1 MRQKTEKYKKY
12 CIKKNE
18 KYNKGWKD
26 LMLWRTEKVK
36 RLLYMITACVL
47 AASLSACG
55 GSREGMVQTPANMKM
70 QRGRNYKEVIEDF
83 EDKGF
88 TNIQTETIE
97 DLEYGHTFRNGHVEQ
112 ISVGG
117 DTNYDAGVSVPRDTK
132 VIIRYHTYNPATLKQ
147 DVENE
152 DSSGSSQQKESD
164 SSQQKESDTSQQK
177 ESDSSQQKE
186 SDSSSGEAPDQASGD
201 QTSEKSGE

>member
-1 MRQKTEKYKKY
+1 M
-12 CIKKNE
+12 
-18 KYNKGWKD
+18 
-26 LMLWRTEKVK
+26 K
-36 RLLYMITACVL
+36 RLLYMTAVCLL

-55 GSREGMVQTPANMKM
+55 GSKEGMVQTPANMKM

-117 DTNYDAGVSVPRDTK
+117 DTNYDAGVYVPSDTK
-132 VIIRYHTYNPATLKQ
+132 VIIRYHTYNSATLNQ
-147 DVENE
+147 DAE
-152 DSSGSSQQKESD
+152 DEDASGGSEQKESGGSEQKEYGGSQQKESG
-164 SSQQKESDTSQQK
+164 ESRQK
-177 ESDSSQQKE
+177 ESDSGSR
-186 SDSSSGEAPDQASGD
+186 EAADQASAD
-201 QTSEKSGE
+201 QTDEKSE

>member
-1 MRQKTEKYKKY
+1 M
-12 CIKKNE
+12 
-18 KYNKGWKD
+18 
-26 LMLWRTEKVK
+26 K
-36 RLLYMITACVL
+36 RLLYMIVVCLL

-117 DTNYDAGVSVPRDTK
+117 DTNYDAGVYVPSDTK
-132 VIIRYHTYNPATLKQ
+132 VIIRYHTYNSATLNQ
-147 DVENE
+147 DAE
-152 DSSGSSQQKESD
+152 DEDASGGSEQKESGDSQQKESGG
-164 SSQQKESDTSQQK
+164 SEQKESGESRQK
-177 ESDSSQQKE
+177 ESDSGSR
-186 SDSSSGEAPDQASGD
+186 EAADQASAD
-201 QTSEKSGE
+201 QTDEKSE

>member
-1 MRQKTEKYKKY
+1 M
-12 CIKKNE
+12 
-18 KYNKGWKD
+18 
-26 LMLWRTEKVK
+26 K
-36 RLLYMITACVL
+36 RLLYMIVVCLL
-47 AASLSACG
+47 AASLSACS

-117 DTNYDAGVSVPRDTK
+117 DTNYDAGVYVPRDTK
-132 VIIRYHTYNPATLKQ
+132 VVIRYHTYNSATLNQ
-147 DVENE
+147 DGE
-152 DSSGSSQQKESD
+152 DEDASGSSQQEKSNGSEQEESNG
-164 SSQQKESDTSQQK
+164 SEQGESNGSQQKESGESRQK
-177 ESDSSQQKE
+177 ESDSGSR
-186 SDSSSGEAPDQASGD
+186 EAIDQASVD
-201 QTSEKSGE
+201 QTGEKSQE

>member
-1 MRQKTEKYKKY
+1 M
-12 CIKKNE
+12 
-18 KYNKGWKD
+18 
-26 LMLWRTEKVK
+26 K
-36 RLLYMITACVL
+36 RLLYMTAVCLL

-55 GSREGMVQTPANMKM
+55 GSKEGMVQTPANMKM

-117 DTNYDAGVSVPRDTK
+117 DTNYDAGVYVPSDTK
-132 VIIRYHTYNPATLKQ
+132 VIIRYHTYNSATLNQ
-147 DVENE
+147 DAE
-152 DSSGSSQQKESD
+152 DEDASGGSEQKESGGSEQKESGGSQQKESGG
-164 SSQQKESDTSQQK
+164 SEQKESGESRQK
-177 ESDSSQQKE
+177 ESDSGSR
-186 SDSSSGEAPDQASGD
+186 EAADQASAD
-201 QTSEKSGE
+201 QTGEKSE

>member
-1 MRQKTEKYKKY
+1 M
-12 CIKKNE
+12 
-18 KYNKGWKD
+18 
-26 LMLWRTEKVK
+26 K
-36 RLLYMITACVL
+36 RLLYMTAVCLL

-55 GSREGMVQTPANMKM
+55 GGKEGMVQTPANMKM

-117 DTNYDAGVSVPRDTK
+117 DTNYDAGVYVPSDTK
-132 VIIRYHTYNPATLKQ
+132 VIIRYHTYNSATLNQ
-147 DVENE
+147 DSE
-152 DSSGSSQQKESD
+152 DDASGGSEQKESGDSQQKESGG
-164 SSQQKESDTSQQK
+164 SEQKESGESRQK
-177 ESDSSQQKE
+177 ESDSGSR
-186 SDSSSGEAPDQASGD
+186 EAADQASAD
-201 QTSEKSGE
+201 QTDEKSE

>member
-1 MRQKTEKYKKY
+1 M
-12 CIKKNE
+12 
-18 KYNKGWKD
+18 
-26 LMLWRTEKVK
+26 K
-36 RLLYMITACVL
+36 RLLYMIVVCLL

-117 DTNYDAGVSVPRDTK
+117 DTNYDAGVYVPRDTK
-132 VIIRYHTYNPATLKQ
+132 VVIRYHTYNSATLNQ
-147 DVENE
+147 DSE
-152 DSSGSSQQKESD
+152 DEDASGGSQQKESGD
-164 SSQQKESDTSQQK
+164 SGQRESGDSQQKESGESRQK
-177 ESDSSQQKE
+177 ESDSGSR
-186 SDSSSGEAPDQASGD
+186 EAIDQASVD
-201 QTSEKSGE
+201 QTGEKSQE

>member
-1 MRQKTEKYKKY
+1 M
-12 CIKKNE
+12 
-18 KYNKGWKD
+18 
-26 LMLWRTEKVK
+26 K
-36 RLLYMITACVL
+36 RLLYVTAVCLL

-55 GSREGMVQTPANMKM
+55 GSKEGMVQTPANMKM

-117 DTNYDAGVSVPRDTK
+117 DTNYDAGVYVPSDTK
-132 VIIRYHTYNPATLKQ
+132 VIIRYHTYNSATLNQ
-147 DVENE
+147 DAE
-152 DSSGSSQQKESD
+152 DEDASGGSEQKESGDSQQKESGG
-164 SSQQKESDTSQQK
+164 SEQKESGESRQK
-177 ESDSSQQKE
+177 ESDSGSR
-186 SDSSSGEAPDQASGD
+186 EAADQASAD
-201 QTSEKSGE
+201 QTDEKSE

>member
-1 MRQKTEKYKKY
+1 
-12 CIKKNE
+12 
-18 KYNKGWKD
+18 
-26 LMLWRTEKVK
+26 VK
-36 RLLYMITACVL
+36 RLLYMTAVCLL

-55 GSREGMVQTPANMKM
+55 GSKEGMVQTPANMKM

-117 DTNYDAGVSVPRDTK
+117 DTNYDAGVYVPSDTK
-132 VIIRYHTYNPATLKQ
+132 VIIRYHTYNSATLNQ
-147 DVENE
+147 DAE
-152 DSSGSSQQKESD
+152 DEDASGGSEQKESGDSQQKESGG
-164 SSQQKESDTSQQK
+164 SEQKESGESRQK
-177 ESDSSQQKE
+177 ESDSGSR
-186 SDSSSGEAPDQASGD
+186 EAADQASAD
-201 QTSEKSGE
+201 QTDEKSE

>member
-1 MRQKTEKYKKY
+1 M
-12 CIKKNE
+12 
-18 KYNKGWKD
+18 
-26 LMLWRTEKVK
+26 K
-36 RLLYMITACVL
+36 RLLYMTAVCLL

-55 GSREGMVQTPANMKM
+55 GSKEGMVQTPANMKM

-117 DTNYDAGVSVPRDTK
+117 DTNYDAGVYVPSDTK
-132 VIIRYHTYNPATLKQ
+132 VIIRYHTYNSATLNQ
-147 DVENE
+147 DSE
-152 DSSGSSQQKESD
+152 DEDASGGSEQKESGDSQQKESGG
-164 SSQQKESDTSQQK
+164 SEQKESGESRQK
-177 ESDSSQQKE
+177 ESDSGSR
-186 SDSSSGEAPDQASGD
+186 EAADQASAD
-201 QTSEKSGE
+201 QTDEKSE

>member
-1 MRQKTEKYKKY
+1 M
-12 CIKKNE
+12 
-18 KYNKGWKD
+18 
-26 LMLWRTEKVK
+26 K
-36 RLLYMITACVL
+36 RLLYMTAVCLL

-117 DTNYDAGVSVPRDTK
+117 DTNYDAGVYVPSDTK
-132 VIIRYHTYNPATLKQ
+132 VIIRYHTYNSATLNQ
-147 DVENE
+147 DAE
-152 DSSGSSQQKESD
+152 DEDASGGSEQKESGESRQKESD
-164 SSQQKESDTSQQK
+164 SGSR
-177 ESDSSQQKE
+177 
-186 SDSSSGEAPDQASGD
+186 EAADQASAD
-201 QTSEKSGE
+201 QTDEKSE

>member
-1 MRQKTEKYKKY
+1 M
-12 CIKKNE
+12 
-18 KYNKGWKD
+18 
-26 LMLWRTEKVK
+26 K
-36 RLLYMITACVL
+36 RLLYMTAVCLL

-55 GSREGMVQTPANMKM
+55 GSKEGMVQTPANMKM

-117 DTNYDAGVSVPRDTK
+117 DTNYDAGVYVPRDTK
-132 VIIRYHTYNPATLKQ
+132 VVIRYHTYNSATLNQ
-147 DVENE
+147 DAE
-152 DSSGSSQQKESD
+152 DEDASGGSEQKESGDSQQKESGG
-164 SSQQKESDTSQQK
+164 SEQKESGESRQK
-177 ESDSSQQKE
+177 ESDSGSR
-186 SDSSSGEAPDQASGD
+186 EAADQASAD
-201 QTSEKSGE
+201 QTDEKSE

>member
-1 MRQKTEKYKKY
+1 M
-12 CIKKNE
+12 
-18 KYNKGWKD
+18 
-26 LMLWRTEKVK
+26 K
-36 RLLYMITACVL
+36 RLLYMTAVCLL

-55 GSREGMVQTPANMKM
+55 GSKEGMVQTPANMKM

-117 DTNYDAGVSVPRDTK
+117 DTNYDAGVYVPSDTK
-132 VIIRYHTYNPATLKQ
+132 VIIRYHTYNSATLNQ
-147 DVENE
+147 DAE
-152 DSSGSSQQKESD
+152 DEDASGGSEQKESGDSQQKESGG
-164 SSQQKESDTSQQK
+164 SEQKESGESRQK
-177 ESDSSQQKE
+177 EADSGSR
-186 SDSSSGEAPDQASGD
+186 EAADQASAD
-201 QTSEKSGE
+201 QTDEKSE

>member
-1 MRQKTEKYKKY
+1 M
-12 CIKKNE
+12 
-18 KYNKGWKD
+18 
-26 LMLWRTEKVK
+26 K
-36 RLLYMITACVL
+36 RLLYMTAVCLL

-55 GSREGMVQTPANMKM
+55 GSKEGMVQTPANMKM

-117 DTNYDAGVSVPRDTK
+117 DTNYDAGVYVPSDTK
-132 VIIRYHTYNPATLKQ
+132 VIIRYHTYNSATLNQ
-147 DVENE
+147 DAE
-152 DSSGSSQQKESD
+152 DEDASGDSQQKESGG
-164 SSQQKESDTSQQK
+164 SEQKESGGSEQKESGESRQK
-177 ESDSSQQKE
+177 ESDSGSR
-186 SDSSSGEAPDQASGD
+186 EAADQASAD
-201 QTSEKSGE
+201 QTDEKSE

>member
-1 MRQKTEKYKKY
+1 M
-12 CIKKNE
+12 
-18 KYNKGWKD
+18 
-26 LMLWRTEKVK
+26 K
-36 RLLYMITACVL
+36 RLLYMTAVCLL

-55 GSREGMVQTPANMKM
+55 GSKEGMVQTPANMKM

-117 DTNYDAGVSVPRDTK
+117 DTNYDAGVYVPSDTK
-132 VIIRYHTYNPATLKQ
+132 VIIRYHTYNSATLNQ
-147 DVENE
+147 DAE
-152 DSSGSSQQKESD
+152 DEDASGGSEQKESGGSQQKESGG
-164 SSQQKESDTSQQK
+164 SEQKESGESRQK
-177 ESDSSQQKE
+177 ESH
-186 SDSSSGEAPDQASGD
+186 SGSREAADQASAD
-201 QTSEKSGE
+201 QTDEKSE

>member
-1 MRQKTEKYKKY
+1 M
-12 CIKKNE
+12 
-18 KYNKGWKD
+18 
-26 LMLWRTEKVK
+26 K
-36 RLLYMITACVL
+36 RLLYMTAVCLL

-55 GSREGMVQTPANMKM
+55 GSKEGMVQTPANMKM

-117 DTNYDAGVSVPRDTK
+117 DTNYDAGVYVPSDTK
-132 VIIRYHTYNPATLKQ
+132 VIIRYHTYNSATLNQ
-147 DVENE
+147 DAE
-152 DSSGSSQQKESD
+152 DEDASGGSEQKESGDSQQKESD
-164 SSQQKESDTSQQK
+164 SGSRET
-177 ESDSSQQKE
+177 
-186 SDSSSGEAPDQASGD
+186 ADQASAD
-201 QTSEKSGE
+201 QTDEKSE

>member
-1 MRQKTEKYKKY
+1 M
-12 CIKKNE
+12 
-18 KYNKGWKD
+18 
-26 LMLWRTEKVK
+26 K
-36 RLLYMITACVL
+36 RLLYMTAVCLL

-55 GSREGMVQTPANMKM
+55 GSKEGMVQTPANMKM

-117 DTNYDAGVSVPRDTK
+117 DTNYDAGVYVPSDTK
-132 VIIRYHTYNPATLKQ
+132 VIIRYHTYNSATLNQ
-147 DVENE
+147 DAE
-152 DSSGSSQQKESD
+152 DEDASGGSQQKESGD
-164 SSQQKESDTSQQK
+164 SQQKESGDSQQK
-177 ESDSSQQKE
+177 ESGGSEQKESGESRQKESGESRQKE
-186 SDSSSGEAPDQASGD
+186 SDSGSREAADQASAD
-201 QTSEKSGE
+201 QTDEKSE

>member
-1 MRQKTEKYKKY
+1 M
-12 CIKKNE
+12 
-18 KYNKGWKD
+18 
-26 LMLWRTEKVK
+26 K
-36 RLLYMITACVL
+36 RLLYMIAVCLL
-47 AASLSACG
+47 AVSLSACG

-117 DTNYDAGVSVPRDTK
+117 DTNYDAGVYVPRDTK
-132 VIIRYHTYNPATLKQ
+132 VVIRYHTYNSATLNQ
-147 DVENE
+147 DGE
-152 DSSGSSQQKESD
+152 DEDASGSSQQEKSNGSEQGESNG
-164 SSQQKESDTSQQK
+164 SQQKESGESRQK
-177 ESDSSQQKE
+177 ESDSGSR
-186 SDSSSGEAPDQASGD
+186 EAIDQASVD
-201 QTSEKSGE
+201 QTGEKSQE

>member
-1 MRQKTEKYKKY
+1 M
-12 CIKKNE
+12 
-18 KYNKGWKD
+18 
-26 LMLWRTEKVK
+26 K
-36 RLLYMITACVL
+36 RLLYMTAVCLL

-55 GSREGMVQTPANMKM
+55 GSKEGMVQTPANMKM

-117 DTNYDAGVSVPRDTK
+117 DTNYDAGVYVPSDTK
-132 VIIRYHTYNPATLKQ
+132 VIIRYHTYNSATLNQ
-147 DVENE
+147 DAE
-152 DSSGSSQQKESD
+152 DEDASGGSEQKESGDSQQKESGG
-164 SSQQKESDTSQQK
+164 SEQKESGESRQK
-177 ESDSSQQKE
+177 ESDSGSR
-186 SDSSSGEAPDQASGD
+186 EAADQASAD
-201 QTSEKSGE
+201 QTGEKSE

>member
-1 MRQKTEKYKKY
+1 M
-12 CIKKNE
+12 
-18 KYNKGWKD
+18 
-26 LMLWRTEKVK
+26 K
-36 RLLYMITACVL
+36 RLLYMTAVCLL

-55 GSREGMVQTPANMKM
+55 GSKEGMVQTPANMKM

-117 DTNYDAGVSVPRDTK
+117 DTNYDAGVYVPSDTK
-132 VIIRYHTYNPATLKQ
+132 VIIRYHTYNSATLNQ
-147 DVENE
+147 DAE
-152 DSSGSSQQKESD
+152 DEDASGGSEQKESGGSEQKESGESRQKESD
-164 SSQQKESDTSQQK
+164 SGSR
-177 ESDSSQQKE
+177 
-186 SDSSSGEAPDQASGD
+186 EAADQASAD
-201 QTSEKSGE
+201 QTDEKSE

>member
-1 MRQKTEKYKKY
+1 M
-12 CIKKNE
+12 
-18 KYNKGWKD
+18 
-26 LMLWRTEKVK
+26 K
-36 RLLYMITACVL
+36 RLLYMTAVCLL

-55 GSREGMVQTPANMKM
+55 GSKEGMVQTPANMKM

-117 DTNYDAGVSVPRDTK
+117 DTNYDAGVYVPSDTK
-132 VIIRYHTYNPATLKQ
+132 VIIRYHTYNSATLNQ
-147 DVENE
+147 DAE
-152 DSSGSSQQKESD
+152 DEDASGGSEQKESGDSQQKESGG
-164 SSQQKESDTSQQK
+164 SEQKESGESRQK
-177 ESDSSQQKE
+177 ESDSGSR
-186 SDSSSGEAPDQASGD
+186 EAPDQASAD
-201 QTSEKSGE
+201 QTDEKSE

>member
-1 MRQKTEKYKKY
+1 M
-12 CIKKNE
+12 
-18 KYNKGWKD
+18 
-26 LMLWRTEKVK
+26 K
-36 RLLYMITACVL
+36 RLLYMITVCLL

-55 GSREGMVQTPANMKM
+55 GSKEGMVQTPANMKM

-117 DTNYDAGVSVPRDTK
+117 DTNYDAGVYVPSDTK
-132 VIIRYHTYNPATLKQ
+132 VIIRYHTYNSATLNQ
-147 DVENE
+147 DAE
-152 DSSGSSQQKESD
+152 DEDASGGSEQKESGDSQQKESGG
-164 SSQQKESDTSQQK
+164 SEQKESGESRQK
-177 ESDSSQQKE
+177 ESDSGSR
-186 SDSSSGEAPDQASGD
+186 EAADQASAD
-201 QTSEKSGE
+201 QTDEKSE

>member
-1 MRQKTEKYKKY
+1 M
-12 CIKKNE
+12 
-18 KYNKGWKD
+18 
-26 LMLWRTEKVK
+26 K
-36 RLLYMITACVL
+36 RLLYMTAVCLL

-55 GSREGMVQTPANMKM
+55 GSKEGMVQTPANMKM

-117 DTNYDAGVSVPRDTK
+117 DTNYDAGVYVPSDTK
-132 VIIRYHTYNPATLKQ
+132 VIIRYHTYNSATLNQ
-147 DVENE
+147 DAE
-152 DSSGSSQQKESD
+152 DEDASGGSEQKESGDSQQKESG
-164 SSQQKESDTSQQK
+164 ESRQK
-177 ESDSSQQKE
+177 ESDSGSR
-186 SDSSSGEAPDQASGD
+186 EAADQASAD
-201 QTSEKSGE
+201 QTDEKSE

>member
-1 MRQKTEKYKKY
+1 M
-12 CIKKNE
+12 
-18 KYNKGWKD
+18 
-26 LMLWRTEKVK
+26 K
-36 RLLYMITACVL
+36 RLLYMTAVCLL

-55 GSREGMVQTPANMKM
+55 GGKEGMVQTPANMKM

-117 DTNYDAGVSVPRDTK
+117 DTNYDAGVYVPSDTK
-132 VIIRYHTYNPATLKQ
+132 VIIRYHTYNSATLNQ
-147 DVENE
+147 DAE
-152 DSSGSSQQKESD
+152 DEDASGGSEQKESGDSQQKESGG
-164 SSQQKESDTSQQK
+164 SEQKESGESRQK
-177 ESDSSQQKE
+177 ESDSGSR
-186 SDSSSGEAPDQASGD
+186 EAADQASAD
-201 QTSEKSGE
+201 QTDEKSE

>member
-1 MRQKTEKYKKY
+1 M
-12 CIKKNE
+12 
-18 KYNKGWKD
+18 
-26 LMLWRTEKVK
+26 K
-36 RLLYMITACVL
+36 RLLYMTAVCLL

-55 GSREGMVQTPANMKM
+55 GSKEGMVQTPANMKM

-117 DTNYDAGVSVPRDTK
+117 DTNYDAGVYVPSDTK
-132 VIIRYHTYNPATLKQ
+132 VIIRYHTYNSATLNQ
-147 DVENE
+147 DAE
-152 DSSGSSQQKESD
+152 DEDASGGSQQKESGD
-164 SSQQKESDTSQQK
+164 SQQKESGGSEQKESGESRQK
-177 ESDSSQQKE
+177 ESDSGSR
-186 SDSSSGEAPDQASGD
+186 EAPDQASAD
-201 QTSEKSGE
+201 QTDEKSE

>member
-1 MRQKTEKYKKY
+1 M
-12 CIKKNE
+12 
-18 KYNKGWKD
+18 
-26 LMLWRTEKVK
+26 K
-36 RLLYMITACVL
+36 RLLYMTAVCLL

-117 DTNYDAGVSVPRDTK
+117 DTNYDAGVYVPSDTK
-132 VIIRYHTYNPATLKQ
+132 VIIRYHTYNSATLNQ
-147 DVENE
+147 DAE
-152 DSSGSSQQKESD
+152 DEDASGGSEQKESGGSQQKESGG
-164 SSQQKESDTSQQK
+164 SELKESGESRQK
-177 ESDSSQQKE
+177 ESDSGSR
-186 SDSSSGEAPDQASGD
+186 EAADQASAD
-201 QTSEKSGE
+201 QTDEKSE

>member
-1 MRQKTEKYKKY
+1 M
-12 CIKKNE
+12 
-18 KYNKGWKD
+18 
-26 LMLWRTEKVK
+26 K
-36 RLLYMITACVL
+36 RLLYMTAVCLL

-55 GSREGMVQTPANMKM
+55 GSKEGMVQTPANMKM

-117 DTNYDAGVSVPRDTK
+117 DTNYDAGVYVPSDTK
-132 VIIRYHTYNPATLKQ
+132 VIIRYHTYNSATLNQ
-147 DVENE
+147 DAE
-152 DSSGSSQQKESD
+152 DEDASGGSEQKESGDSQQKESGG
-164 SSQQKESDTSQQK
+164 SEQKESGESRQK
-177 ESDSSQQKE
+177 ESH
-186 SDSSSGEAPDQASGD
+186 SGSREAADQASAD
-201 QTSEKSGE
+201 QTDEKSE

>member
-1 MRQKTEKYKKY
+1 M
-12 CIKKNE
+12 
-18 KYNKGWKD
+18 
-26 LMLWRTEKVK
+26 K
-36 RLLYMITACVL
+36 RLLYMTAVCLL

-55 GSREGMVQTPANMKM
+55 GSKEGMVQTPANMKM

-117 DTNYDAGVSVPRDTK
+117 DTNYDAGVSVPKDTK

-152 DSSGSSQQKESD
+152 DSSG

>member
-1 MRQKTEKYKKY
+1 M
-12 CIKKNE
+12 
-18 KYNKGWKD
+18 
-26 LMLWRTEKVK
+26 K
-36 RLLYMITACVL
+36 RLLYMTAVCLL

-55 GSREGMVQTPANMKM
+55 GSKEGMVQTPANMKM

-117 DTNYDAGVSVPRDTK
+117 DTNYDAGVYVPSDTK
-132 VIIRYHTYNPATLKQ
+132 VIIRYHTYNSATLNQ
-147 DVENE
+147 DAE
-152 DSSGSSQQKESD
+152 DEDASGGSEQKESGESRQKESD
-164 SSQQKESDTSQQK
+164 SGSR
-177 ESDSSQQKE
+177 
-186 SDSSSGEAPDQASGD
+186 EAADQASAD
-201 QTSEKSGE
+201 QTDEKSE

>member
-1 MRQKTEKYKKY
+1 M
-12 CIKKNE
+12 
-18 KYNKGWKD
+18 
-26 LMLWRTEKVK
+26 K
-36 RLLYMITACVL
+36 RLLYMTAVCLL

-55 GSREGMVQTPANMKM
+55 GSKEGMVQTPANMKM

-117 DTNYDAGVSVPRDTK
+117 DTNYDAGVYVPSDTK
-132 VIIRYHTYNPATLKQ
+132 VIIRYHTYNSATLNQ
-147 DVENE
+147 DAE
-152 DSSGSSQQKESD
+152 DEDASGGSEQKESGDRQQKESGGSEQKESGESRQKESD
-164 SSQQKESDTSQQK
+164 SGSR
-177 ESDSSQQKE
+177 
-186 SDSSSGEAPDQASGD
+186 EAADQASAD
-201 QTSEKSGE
+201 QTDEKSE

>member
-1 MRQKTEKYKKY
+1 M
-12 CIKKNE
+12 
-18 KYNKGWKD
+18 
-26 LMLWRTEKVK
+26 K
-36 RLLYMITACVL
+36 RLLYMIVVCLL

-117 DTNYDAGVSVPRDTK
+117 DTNYDAGVYVPRDTK
-132 VIIRYHTYNPATLKQ
+132 VVIRYHTYNSATLNQ
-147 DVENE
+147 DSE
-152 DSSGSSQQKESD
+152 DEDASGGSQQKESGD
-164 SSQQKESDTSQQK
+164 SGQRESGDSQQKESGESRQK
-177 ESDSSQQKE
+177 ESDSGSR
-186 SDSSSGEAPDQASGD
+186 EAPDQASVD
-201 QTSEKSGE
+201 QTDEKSE

>member
-1 MRQKTEKYKKY
+1 M
-12 CIKKNE
+12 
-18 KYNKGWKD
+18 
-26 LMLWRTEKVK
+26 K
-36 RLLYMITACVL
+36 RLLYMIVVCLL
-47 AASLSACG
+47 AASLSACS

-117 DTNYDAGVSVPRDTK
+117 DTNYDAGVYVPRDTK
-132 VIIRYHTYNPATLKQ
+132 VVIRYHTYNSATLNQ
-147 DVENE
+147 DGE
-152 DSSGSSQQKESD
+152 DEDASGSSQQEKSNGSEQGESNG
-164 SSQQKESDTSQQK
+164 SHQKESGESRQK
-177 ESDSSQQKE
+177 ESDSGSR
-186 SDSSSGEAPDQASGD
+186 EAIDQASVD
-201 QTSEKSGE
+201 QTGEKSQE

>member
-1 MRQKTEKYKKY
+1 MIDRHDGVE
-12 CIKKNE
+12 
-18 KYNKGWKD
+18 D
-26 LMLWRTEKVK
+26 RKVK
-36 RLLYMITACVL
+36 RLLYMIAVCAL

-55 GSREGMVQTPANMKM
+55 GSREGMVQTPANMRM

-117 DTNYDAGVSVPRDTK
+117 DTNYDAGVLVPKDTK
-132 VIIRYHTYNPATLKQ
+132 VVIRYHTYNPATIHK
-147 DVENE
+147 DGEE
-152 DSSGSSQQKESD
+152 EGSGSSQQKQPDDGEQMQSD
-164 SSQQKESDTSQQK
+164 NGEQMQSGENEQKESDGSSQK
-177 ESDSSQQKE
+177 ESGSSPQIKSDGGSKE
-186 SDSSSGEAPDQASGD
+186 ASDHASAD
-201 QTSEKSGE
+201 RTSEKSEE

>member
-1 MRQKTEKYKKY
+1 M
-12 CIKKNE
+12 
-18 KYNKGWKD
+18 
-26 LMLWRTEKVK
+26 K
-36 RLLYMITACVL
+36 RLLYMTAVCLL

-55 GSREGMVQTPANMKM
+55 GSKEGMVQTPANMKM

-117 DTNYDAGVSVPRDTK
+117 DTNYDAGVYVPSDTK
-132 VIIRYHTYNPATLKQ
+132 VIIRYHTYNSATLNQ
-147 DVENE
+147 DAE
-152 DSSGSSQQKESD
+152 DEDASGGSEQKESGDSQQKESGG
-164 SSQQKESDTSQQK
+164 SEQKESGESRQK
-177 ESDSSQQKE
+177 ESDSGSR
-186 SDSSSGEAPDQASGD
+186 EAADQASAD
-201 QTSEKSGE
+201 QTDEKSE

>member
-1 MRQKTEKYKKY
+1 M
-12 CIKKNE
+12 
-18 KYNKGWKD
+18 
-26 LMLWRTEKVK
+26 K
-36 RLLYMITACVL
+36 RLLYMTAVCLL

-55 GSREGMVQTPANMKM
+55 GSKEGMVQTPANMKM

-117 DTNYDAGVSVPRDTK
+117 DTNYDAGVYVPSDTK
-132 VIIRYHTYNPATLKQ
+132 VIIRYHTYNSATLNQ
-147 DVENE
+147 DAE
-152 DSSGSSQQKESD
+152 DEDASGGSEQKESGDSQQKESGG
-164 SSQQKESDTSQQK
+164 SEQKESGESRQKESGESRQK
-177 ESDSSQQKE
+177 ESDSGSR
-186 SDSSSGEAPDQASGD
+186 EAADQASAD
-201 QTSEKSGE
+201 QTDEKSE